1 MVIKGDRV
9 TIKPLMLDDVYTM
22 RQWGRHENPLI
33 GDYNFPDMTNKEI
46 VKWYKEKTRCWKN
59 KYFGIYNE
67 MDIFIGYMG
76 IKDIKLFRKESTLGL
91 VFDPNYVSKRYGTE
105 TLSTFLKYYFTEMK
119 MKRMYLEVAEFN
131 KRAHKLYQNM
141 GFKTEGYYL
150 DYFYDQK
157 LNLNNPYYLEEES
170 SFVISNKKIYNYIYK
185 MKLEK
190 EDFFET
196 NRS

>member
-1 MVIKGDRV
+1 MRNWGYHED
-9 TIKPLMLDDVYTM
+9 PLL
-22 RQWGRHENPLI
+22 E
-33 GDYNFPDMTNKEI
+33 DYNFPEMKDKEI
-46 VKWYKEKTRCWKN
+46 KKWYKYKTDSFFNR
-59 KYFGIYNE
+59 YYAVLNE
-67 MDIFIGYMG
+67 NNRLIGYLG
-76 IKDIKLFRKESTLGL
+76 IKSIKFIRRESTLGI